1 MTSGGMLEHEGSI
14 SPRDPHVR
22 SSNPTGKSMV
32 LDIDDIAPR
41 PGRIVPLT
49 LRKRDERRKAT
60 QTWKFSEVL
69 VLFDILYLN
78 YIQLQFEEA

>member
-78 YIQLQFEEA
+78 YIQLQ